1 MQLPAFTYPHPL
13 PGAGLQAVH
22 GADRPVCAAVAA
34 LAAWHRGGA
43 LLGTARRLTR
53 AEQGRVLLSALDE
66 RGIPAQRAE
75 TWCRGIAATPLRECY
90 DPHAAMPRTLA
101 GLTPSQYQ
109 IDAALDLT
117 VAGGLLGMAVGL
129 GKTITSLYAAIA
141 YTRQRWA
148 SKERL
153 WIFCPLNAMGAWARY
168 TAEMKTH
175 FEDVRVVSIDSAH
188 KLIGAD
194 RAAGGVLI
202 IDEVH
207 NAGHGTA
214 RRTKALF
221 DIRLAFDTCIG
232 LTGTLLHAGVEP
244 ALTMLDL
251 AIPGAAGFA
260 TRWRAGDAFQC
271 LVRKELGSRV
281 VLTLANPVAGAHER
295 FNTLMKTYSVM
306 LTKHSPAVRSEVT
319 IPEQSLGRIDFGGAG
334 ESIDDAIVRIALAN
348 VNPDDTLPHASA
360 VLHLALAEGADA
372 KVGWI
377 MDNLDDEPVVLLAE
391 YHATLKLMRD
401 ALDARKVP
409 YSYVDGA
416 VTGKAR
422 IEEVRKFQTGE
433 THVFLGQVDAAG
445 ASIDL
450 FRARVSVCIDHT
462 QRATNYAQ
470 ALGRTCRRGQ
480 VHECTHI
487 DLVANAIQDLCV
499 KRLRNAEDF
508 HASLVTWQKCLDNI
522 HV

>member
-1 MQLPAFTYPHPL
+1 MQMPAFTYPHPL

-34 LAAWHRGGA
+34 LAAWHRGDA
-43 LLGTARRLTR
+43 LLGTARTLGK
-53 AEQGRVLLSALDE
+53 AEQGRVLLSALED
-66 RGIPAQRAE
+66 RGIPNQRAE
-75 TWCRGIAATPLRECY
+75 TWCRGIAATPLREGY
-90 DPHAAMPRTLA
+90 DARAAMPRTLA

-129 GKTITSLYAAIA
+129 GKTLTSLCAAVA
-141 YTRQRWA
+141 YTRWRWA
-148 SKERL
+148 SKHRL

-168 TAEMKTH
+168 TEEMKKY

-207 NAGHGTA
+207 LAGHGTA

-221 DIRLAFDTCIG
+221 DIRLAFDVCIG

-251 AIPGAAGFA
+251 VIPGAAGFA
-260 TRWRAGDAFQC
+260 TRWRAGAAFNGIVKKQ
-271 LVRKELGSRV
+271 LGPRSV
-281 VLTLANPVAGAHER
+281 TALAKPSGEAHER
-295 FNTLMKTYSVM
+295 FNTLMRTYSVL

-319 IPEQSLGRIDFGGAG
+319 IPEQSLEQVNFGGGG
-334 ESIDDAIVRIALAN
+334 ESIDDLIVRIALAN
-348 VNPDDTLPHASA
+348 LNDDGTLPHASK
-360 VLHLALAEGADA
+360 VLHLARAEGSEA
-372 KVGWI
+372 KVGWV
-377 MDNLDDEPVVLLAE
+377 MDNLDHEPVVLLAE
-391 YHATLKLMRD
+391 YHVTLTLLRE
-401 ALDARKVP
+401 ALDAAKIP
-409 YSYVDGA
+409 YSYVDGG
-416 VTGKAR
+416 VTGDAR
-422 IEEVRKFQTGE
+422 IEQVRKFQAGE
-433 THVFLGQVDAAG
+433 TSVFVGQVDAAG

-450 FRARVSVCIDHT
+450 FRARISVCIDHT
-462 QRATNYAQ
+462 DKATNFAQ

-480 VHECTHI
+480 QHECTHI
-487 DLVANAIQDLCV
+487 DLVANAIQELCV

-508 HASLVTWQKCLDNI
+508 HMSLVDWQKRLDT
-522 HV
+522 VKV